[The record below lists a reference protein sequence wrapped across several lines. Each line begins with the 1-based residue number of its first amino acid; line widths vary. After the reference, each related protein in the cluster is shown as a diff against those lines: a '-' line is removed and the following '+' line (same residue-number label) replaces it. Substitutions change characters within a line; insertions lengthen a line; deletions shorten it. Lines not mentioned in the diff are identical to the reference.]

1 MTKMVSADKT
11 TMSSTGSWL
20 RVYFIW
26 SCFIGCFLLL
36 LLLLLF
42 VNTVIFLSRIVE
54 FDVND
59 IHILLY
65 KRARFAEIYW
75 YNNNSNNNN
84 DNNNNNK
91 ENNNKRKYGEN

>member
-26 SCFIGCFLLL
+26 SCFIACFLLLL

-65 KRARFAEIYW
+65 KRTRFAEIHW
-75 YNNNSNNNN
+75 YNNNS
-84 DNNNNNK
+84 NNNNK
-91 ENNNKRKYGEN
+91 ENNNKRKYGENY